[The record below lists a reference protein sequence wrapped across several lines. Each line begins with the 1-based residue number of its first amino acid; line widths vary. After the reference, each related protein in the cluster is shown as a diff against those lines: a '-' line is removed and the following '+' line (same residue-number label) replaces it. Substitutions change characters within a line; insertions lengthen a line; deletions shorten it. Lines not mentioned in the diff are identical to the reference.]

1 MLHYARHYNFT
12 FATPRHGWALSRY
25 VEVRKAPKKAQI
37 FAAVDS
43 DPMAKAL
50 SALYTE
56 HDGDIKAVFEILGE
70 NPGKALK

>member
-1 MLHYARHYNFT
+1 M
-12 FATPRHGWALSRY
+12 GRY

-50 SALYTE
+50 SALYTK
-56 HDGDIKAVFEILGE
+56 HGGDIKAVFEVLGE